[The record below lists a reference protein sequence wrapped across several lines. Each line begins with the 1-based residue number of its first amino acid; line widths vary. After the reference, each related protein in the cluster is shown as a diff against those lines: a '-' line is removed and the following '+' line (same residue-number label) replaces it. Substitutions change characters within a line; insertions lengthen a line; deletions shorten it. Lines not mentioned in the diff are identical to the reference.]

1 AAGPQAAMEQA
12 SSPGLIS
19 ATEVLVA

>member
-1 AAGPQAAMEQA
+1 MGPEEVMVQA

-19 ATEVLVA
+19 ATEVL